1 MERLWSRAV
10 ATGGNRWHSGGRE
23 NGEIK
28 RKPFPWVATGCVRRS
43 MVRRGSTVRVR
54 QRALQTA
61 RKSDLY
67 FRIDL
72 QVVERGQVWSP
83 LEDNSLRLL
92 IQAARCV
99 RLSRKQ
105 LDSVEPHEDGPA
117 PPPRAGSQD
126 FSWIDVAVLD
136 ENRQLPRSGRRP
148 PRAAARTSLRC
159 SSSTRHRPTCSA
171 ESAWTPSTAPS
182 TLTAAGLAQ

>member
-99 RLSRKQ
+99 RLSRNNLTPSSHTRMDQ
-105 LDSVEPHEDGPA
+105 
-117 PPPRAGSQD
+117 
-126 FSWIDVAVLD
+126 
-136 ENRQLPRSGRRP
+136 RRLRVP
-148 PRAAARTSLRC
+148 AARTSPGSTSRCSTRTDSSRDRGVVRLAPRLVLRC
-159 SSSTRHRPTCSA
+159 AALPVLGTDRR
-171 ESAWTPSTAPS
+171 APRS
-182 TLTAAGLAQ
+182 RRGRRAQPRAH